1 MSLGVGYRV
10 RLCLS
15 LLASGAALALG
26 AREARAQSGTVST
39 ARVISLLATKTSQL
53 SVTVTSGAVQSIPSL
68 TDNAVNNFP
77 SPVVIT
83 TGWDVNPGQTNT
95 VNLIAYFTTPAQ
107 ALSGGATQI
116 PSSRV
121 LGQMTTGLPVAFT
134 AVTQNAVGGVGTAG
148 GSLRLFAQNISG
160 PNKKS
165 SRTDNLNLQINLVGF
180 PTLAPGTYSGTLNLR
195 AVTQ

>member
-1 MSLGVGYRV
+1 M
-10 RLCLS
+10 
-15 LLASGAALALG
+15 
-26 AREARAQSGTVST
+26 
-39 ARVISLLATKTSQL
+39 
-53 SVTVTSGAVQSIPSL
+53 
-68 TDNAVNNFP
+68 NNFP
-77 SPVVIT
+77 SPVVVT

-95 VNLIAYFTTPAQ
+95 VNLIAYFSTPAQ

-121 LGQMTTGLPVAFT
+121 LAQMTTGLPVAFT
-134 AVTQNAVGGVGTAG
+134 AITQNAVGGVGTAG
-148 GSLRLFAQNISG
+148 GSLRLFAQSISG

-180 PTLAPGTYSGTLNLR
+180 PTLAPGTYTGTLNLR